1 MRQAQR
7 MADRPLQGVGVL
19 VTRPRTQAIELVDA
33 IEALGGNPYCFPVI
47 DIAALDELDVHAAAD
62 VLDEPD
68 IVIFISRNAVEYGIQ
83 YAAAGKIAAIG
94 PATARA
100 IEASGRVVD
109 IQSAGGYDSE
119 HLLAEPVLQDVTGKC
134 VRIVRGSS
142 GRELLAEEL
151 RARGAI
157 VDYLSVYERRL
168 PAVSAESL
176 ADLESRWRQHQV
188 HVITVMS
195 VQSLVNLG
203 KLLPAWCAA
212 QLESTPLVTPAGRVL
227 KEALDRY
234 PASRPILAPG
244 PEADDMVRAIIALH
258 STDSGIA
265 P

>member
-1 MRQAQR
+1 

-33 IEALGGNPYCFPVI
+33 IEAAGGSAYCFPVI
-47 DIAALDELDVHAAAD
+47 EIASLDELEVRAAAD
-62 VLDEPD
+62 TLEKPD
-68 IVIFISRNAVEYGIQ
+68 IVIFISRNAVEYGIR
-83 YAAAGKIAAIG
+83 YTAGGEIAAIG
-94 PATARA
+94 PATANA
-100 IEASGRVVD
+100 IKAAGRVVD
-109 IQSAGGYDSE
+109 LQSADGFDSE
-119 HLLAEPVLQDVTGKC
+119 HLLAEPPLQDVEGKSI
-134 VRIVRGSS
+134 RIIRGSK

-151 RARGAI
+151 RSRGAN

-168 PAVSAESL
+168 PTVGAETL
-176 ADLESRWRQHQV
+176 ADLETRWRQHEIN
-188 HVITVMS
+188 VITIMS
-195 VQSLVNLG
+195 VESLANLAR
-203 KLLPAWCAA
+203 LLPAWCAR

-244 PEADDMVRAIIALH
+244 PGADDMVQAIIALQ